1 MDAGGRATQGA
12 VVERERRIK
21 SIGYPPPHH
30 NLLPQGRRGT
40 YLSTLPFKHLIL
52 SLIP

>member
-21 SIGYPPPHH
+21 SIGYT
-30 NLLPQGRRGT
+30 LLPIT
-40 YLSTLPFKHLIL
+40 AF
-52 SLIP
+52 SLKGEGAHT